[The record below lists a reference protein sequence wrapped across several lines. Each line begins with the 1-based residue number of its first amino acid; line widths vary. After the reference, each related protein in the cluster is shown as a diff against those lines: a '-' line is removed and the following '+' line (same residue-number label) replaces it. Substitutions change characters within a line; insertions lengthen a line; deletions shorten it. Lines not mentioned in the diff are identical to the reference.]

1 MERAYR
7 EGIRDLS
14 QLRQSLRDNP
24 DAERDVTELIRE
36 MQKMDPVLAPG
47 NPALIEQLRT
57 QILPNLEQVE
67 LQLRRKLENQQS
79 GQVRSSSTER
89 VPTGYGDA
97 VAEYFR
103 KLSKG
108 K

>member
-1 MERAYR
+1 VK
-7 EGIRDLS
+7 
-14 QLRQSLRDNP
+14 DNP
-24 DAERDVTELIRE
+24 DAERDLMDVMRA
-36 MQKMDPVLAPG
+36 MQQLDPARAQG
-47 NPALIEQLRT
+47 NPALLEQLRT

-67 LQLRRKLENQQS
+67 LQLRRKLENQQA
-79 GQVRSSSTER
+79 GQVRSSATER